1 MIVDPTDRY
10 EDSLLVEAAREGDRR
25 AYDLLVSR
33 HQDAV
38 YNLAYRMTGN
48 RDDALELSQEA
59 LLKAWNALDRFGGNS
74 SFFTWLYRIAINT
87 TLSARRKARRR
98 QGQVSMQAPGGR
110 DDDEATMQLPD
121 PSPGAEDEVD
131 RQERRRLVQQA
142 IGELDDEFRVVVVL
156 RDIQQL
162 SYDEI
167 SRFLD
172 LPVGTVK
179 SRIFRA
185 RTELKEKLS
194 FLLK

>member
-1 MIVDPTDRY
+1 MIVDPTDHY
-10 EDSLLVEAAREGDRR
+10 EDSLLVKAARGGDRR

-59 LLKAWNALDRFGGNS
+59 LLKAWNALDRFSGNS

-87 TLSARRKARRR
+87 ALSARRKKRRR
-98 QGQVSMQAPGGR
+98 KGQVSMEVLGGAG
-110 DDDEATMQLPD
+110 DDEATMQLPD
-121 PSPGAEDEVD
+121 PSPGAEDEAE

-185 RTELKEKLS
+185 RTELKERLS
-194 FLLK
+194 VLLK